1 MSQQKDSIWTIVKPR
16 KPEKAWVK
24 VEGDIAIV
32 KLESGSMAVIPKTEV
47 CRLAERFNLVY
58 ENYSCK
64 K

>member
-1 MSQQKDSIWTIVKPR
+1 MSQQKESIWAVAKPH

-24 VEGDIAIV
+24 VEGDIAII
-32 KLESGSMAVIPKTEV
+32 KLESGGMAVVPKTEI
-47 CRLAERFNLVY
+47 CKLAERFNLVY